1 MKCMESCFF
10 ASHVTRMM
18 VAAVSAVTF
27 CLCGAIASSAQT
39 VEPVLS
45 DDAGEQVRT
54 YDAGADLA
62 VLNHAL
68 CAYCRTS
75 EISLALAP
83 KAREERS
90 SPPAVNLSR
99 SNVGKVGSGLK
110 SGNLNDPIMPL
121 PDHSLDN
128 LLRKEARGNS
138 FDWGGAIAQSLFFL
152 GIQHGFRL
160 ATESGTRADLKGPF
174 FKDYFKSVSSLGG
187 WGDGDP
193 FKVNY
198 IGHPMMGSVA
208 GFIQVHNDP
217 KGAEEEISLK
227 KSYWRSRLKAFGWSF
242 AYSTQFEIGL
252 ISEAT
257 IGNVGIRPYGTYG
270 AAKHPMAYGDL
281 VVTPIVGTGWL
292 IGEDLLDRYVISY
305 FEGKTS
311 SRTAR
316 FIIRGSLNPTRSFAN
331 LLRFKKPWYRDNRN

>member
-1 MKCMESCFF
+1 
-10 ASHVTRMM
+10 MM
-18 VAAVSAVTF
+18 ATAVSVLTF
-27 CLCGAIASSAQT
+27 CLCGAITSAAQI
-39 VEPVLS
+39 VEPALS
-45 DDAGEQVRT
+45 NDVAEQVRT
-54 YDAGADLA
+54 FDAGADLA
-62 VLNHAL
+62 VLNRGL
-68 CAYCRTS
+68 CVYCRAS
-75 EISLALAP
+75 DLNFAPIP

-90 SPPAVNLSR
+90 SPPAVSLSDNDPGKAASG
-99 SNVGKVGSGLK
+99 SN
-110 SGNLNDPIMPL
+110 SGNLNDPIMLL
-121 PDHSLDN
+121 PACALDN
-128 LLRKEARGNS
+128 HLRREARGNP
-138 FDWGGAIAQSLFFL
+138 FDWEKALLQSFFFL

-174 FKDYFKSVSSLGG
+174 FSDYFQSVGNLSG

-217 KGAEEEISLK
+217 KGAEEEVSLK
-227 KSYWRSRLKAFGWSF
+227 KSYWQSRLKAFGWSF

-311 SRTAR
+311 NRTAR

>member
-1 MKCMESCFF
+1 M
-10 ASHVTRMM
+10 VT
-18 VAAVSAVTF
+18 AVSALMF
-27 CLCGAIASSAQT
+27 CLCSAIVSSAQI

-45 DDAGEQVRT
+45 VDAGEQVRT

-62 VLNHAL
+62 ILNYAL
-68 CAYCRTS
+68 CASCRTS
-75 EISLALAP
+75 EINLALVP
-83 KAREERS
+83 KAREELP

-99 SNVGKVGSGLK
+99 SAAGKIGSGTN

-174 FKDYFKSVSSLGG
+174 FNDYFKSVRSLAG

-198 IGHPMMGSVA
+198 IGHPMMGSVT

-217 KGAEEEISLK
+217 NGAEEEVSMK
-227 KSYWRSRLKAFGWSF
+227 KSYWRSRLKAFGWSL
-242 AYSTQFEIGL
+242 AYSTQFEIGPV
-252 ISEAT
+252 SEAT
-257 IGNVGIRPYGTYG
+257 IGNVGIRPYGTFG
-270 AAKHPMAYGDL
+270 ATKHPMAYGDL

-311 SRTAR
+311 NRTAR